1 MVCRRCQT
9 AATCDHRSKEN
20 AMPDSVRAYQPLTS
34 ENAALVLVDHQI
46 GLMTGVRDYSTG
58 ELKHNVVSLAKAA
71 RALNLPIIVTTTAR
85 DSMWGPTFPELVEA
99 LPGVK
104 IIDRSTV
111 NAFDDPTVAKAIER
125 TERKKLIFAGLSLEV
140 CAAFPAI
147 AAVGKGYEA
156 YVAVDA
162 SGTFSETKRQTGL
175 LRMLQAG
182 VIVSDYASLMI
193 EILKDNVLPQA
204 GAVYGALDMPW
215 AKLVGQIAQAYEIG
229 RASCRERV

>member
-1 MVCRRCQT
+1 
-9 AATCDHRSKEN
+9 
-20 AMPDSVRAYQPLTS
+20 MPDSVRAYQPLTS

-58 ELKHNVVSLAKAA
+58 ELKHNVVSLARAA

-104 IIDRSTV
+104 ITDRSTV

-193 EILKDNVLPQA
+193 EILKDNALPQA
-204 GAVYGALDMPW
+204 GPVYDALDMPW
-215 AKLVGQIAQAYEIG
+215 AKLVGQIAQAYG
-229 RASCRERV
+229 K